1 MIRKYGLIGFPL
13 EHSFSKK
20 HFDAKFVRRRITDAQ
35 YDLYPLKDIEDLPA
49 LLAANEDILGLN
61 VTVPYKQDVMKF
73 CDTLDNVAKAVGA
86 VNCLKIE
93 RIPASDIEGEET
105 PSSFLIKGYNTDVIG
120 FEKSLLTALLP
131 HHTHALILGSGGASR
146 AVQYVLNKLG
156 INFKIVSRSD
166 ANNNLRYDTMNRDI
180 FATRL
185 LIINTTPLGMFPL
198 VEKKPLIPYHLLTK
212 RHLLFDLIYNPNQTQ
227 FLSDGKSRGAVI
239 KNGLQMLRLQADE
252 SWKIWNEK

>member
-61 VTVPYKQDVMKF
+61 VTVPHKQEVMKF
-73 CDTLDNVAKAVGA
+73 CDTVDAVAKAVGA
-86 VNCLKIE
+86 VNCLKI
-93 RIPASDIEGEET
+93 SEGK
-105 PSSFLIKGYNTDVIG
+105 IAGYNTDVVG
-120 FEKSLLTALLP
+120 FEKSLVPLLKSY
-131 HHTHALILGSGGASR
+131 HTHALILGSGGGSL
-146 AVQYVLNKLG
+146 AVQYVLKKLG

-198 VEKKPLIPYHLLTK
+198 VEKKPMIPYHLFTK

-227 FLSDGKSRGAVI
+227 FLSDGKMRGAVI

-252 SWKIWNEK
+252 SWKIWNVK